1 MSNKHKVIY
10 LLQSICYNFKN
21 GGKRMENL
29 VESLVKLFGG
39 LGKEIIVFII
49 SMLPI
54 LELRGGLIAA
64 SILKVDFLLGYITS
78 IIGNILPIPIV
89 LLFLEKI
96 FNFLKKFKT
105 TQKLVT
111 KFENKVLSKKKQIDK
126 YGYWGLILF
135 VGIPLPGT
143 GAWTGAA
150 LAVLLNLNKKTSF
163 IAILLGIILASI
175 IMSIFSYGI
184 LDNIIK

>member
-1 MSNKHKVIY
+1 
-10 LLQSICYNFKN
+10 
-21 GGKRMENL
+21 MENL
-29 VESLVKLFGG
+29 VELLTNLLGG
-39 LGKEIIVFII
+39 LGKEVIVFII

-64 SILKVDFLLGYITS
+64 ALLDIDFLPGYIVS
-78 IIGNILPIPIV
+78 IIGNVLPIPIV

-96 FNFLKKFKT
+96 FEFLRKFKT
-105 TQKLVT
+105 TEKFVT
-111 KFENKVLSKKKQIDK
+111 KFEKKVLSKKEQIDK
-126 YGYWGLILF
+126 YGYWGLLLF

-150 LAVLLNLNKKTSF
+150 LAVLLHLNRKKSF
-163 IAILLGIILASI
+163 VYIFLGVVLASI

-184 LDNIIK
+184 LDTIIK

>member
-1 MSNKHKVIY
+1 M
-10 LLQSICYNFKN
+10 
-21 GGKRMENL
+21 
-29 VESLVKLFGG
+29 ESLVEFLTNLLGG
-39 LGKEIIVFII
+39 LGKEVIVFII

-64 SILKVDFLLGYITS
+64 ALLGVDFLPGYIVS
-78 IIGNILPIPIV
+78 IIGNVLPIPIV

-96 FNFLKKFKT
+96 FEFLKKFKT
-105 TQKLVT
+105 TEKFVV
-111 KFENKVLSKKKQIDK
+111 KFEKKVLSKKEQIDK
-126 YGYWGLILF
+126 YGYFGLMLF

-150 LAVLLNLNKKTSF
+150 LAVLLHLNRKKSF
-163 IAILLGIILASI
+163 VYILLGVILASI

-184 LDNIIK
+184 LDAIIK